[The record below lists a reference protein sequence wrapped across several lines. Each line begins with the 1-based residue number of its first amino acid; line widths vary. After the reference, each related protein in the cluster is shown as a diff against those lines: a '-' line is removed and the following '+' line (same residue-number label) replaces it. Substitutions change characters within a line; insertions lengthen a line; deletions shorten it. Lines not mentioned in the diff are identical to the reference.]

1 MNLKSN
7 LGILRVLALLE
18 GISAILLTLVTVS
31 KYAFDYYVHSV
42 NYGIGLAHGV
52 LFVAYCI
59 WALVVANQKKWKVM
73 PILLSLAAS
82 IFPTGTFFADHYI
95 FAKEK

>member
-7 LGILRVLALLE
+7 LSVLRVLALLE
-18 GISAILLTLVTVS
+18 GISAILLTLVTIS
-31 KYAFDYYVHSV
+31 KYAFDYYIHII
-42 NYGIGLAHGV
+42 NYSIGLAHGV
-52 LFVAYCI
+52 LFVAYCVWVLI
-59 WALVVANQKKWKVM
+59 VAFEKKWKVM